1 MVGRDTGSRPIYR
14 SGPDHRQREAVVSKK
29 ILVIDDE
36 PDIRMFLTTLLAENG
51 YETVTAAD
59 GLSGFEIAKREKP
72 DLVSLDLQMPDK
84 SGTDFYRR
92 ITRDPELKDT
102 PIIVVS
108 ALSGRNLA
116 VKGAVAVFDKPID
129 PDEYL
134 TAIGLATA

>member
-1 MVGRDTGSRPIYR
+1 M
-14 SGPDHRQREAVVSKK
+14 SKK

-59 GLSGFEIAKREKP
+59 GLSGFEIAQREKP

-129 PDEYL
+129 PDKFIEAVEKAL
-134 TAIGLATA
+134 S

>member
-1 MVGRDTGSRPIYR
+1 VG
-14 SGPDHRQREAVVSKK
+14 KK

-36 PDIRMFLTTLLAENG
+36 QDVRTFLVTLLEENG
-51 YETVTAAD
+51 YEVISAD
-59 GLSGFEIAKREKP
+59 NGLKGFELAQREHP

-92 ITRDPELKDT
+92 ASRDPDLKAT

-108 ALSGRNLA
+108 ALSGRYLA
-116 VKGAVAVFDKPID
+116 VKDAVAVFDKPID

-134 TAIGLATA
+134 SAVAQAIGNGT